1 MKITPVILCGGSG
14 TRLWPLSRHSFPKQF
29 ISLKTQLS
37 MFQNTLNRANKL
49 ACSDISIDK
58 IIIVT
63 NEKHRFLVLKQS
75 EALNIIHNIE
85 IILEPVPKNTAPA
98 LTIAS
103 YASDEDS
110 VMIVMPAD
118 HDITRED
125 LFIDSVMKSAK
136 ACEHNTIH
144 TFGIKPTDANVGYG
158 YIYSKNDG
166 DLSLVREFIEK
177 PEPHK
182 AELMVKDDNYSW
194 NSGIFIMH
202 PSTWIEAISK
212 SNKKIHDLS
221 QQAWSSKQSDEWFVR
236 PERESFELLQS
247 DSIDYAV
254 MEKFDTL
261 GIRVLVS
268 ILNAGWDDMGSFLS
282 FKNQYAQ
289 DDSGNTFVGNVSEF
303 EAKDNIAISTS
314 RNISLVN
321 VDNLV
326 VVETKDSILVSN
338 IKNAKNVRSIVQVH
352 TEAKNDIVDQHTK
365 VFTPWGWYEELDQ
378 GETFKV
384 KKILIE
390 PGKSISLQRHKHRS
404 EHWVVI
410 KGKASVTKGS
420 DTFTL
425 CSNESIYIEKEEIH
439 RLENKSADNLEI
451 IEVQSGTT
459 LLESDIERLEDKYGR

>member
-37 MFQNTLNRANKL
+37 MFQNTLLRVKKL
-49 ACSDISIDK
+49 VRKDVNIDK

-75 EALNIIHNIE
+75 EALNIMQKIE

-98 LTIAS
+98 LTIAANS
-103 YASDEDS
+103 ADKDS
-110 VMIVMPAD
+110 AMIVMPAD
-118 HDITRED
+118 HHITEED
-125 LFIDSVMKSAK
+125 LLLNALVKSVK
-136 ACEHNTIH
+136 ACEHDSIY
-144 TFGIKPTDANVGYG
+144 TFGIKPTYANTNYG
-158 YIYSKNDG
+158 YIYSKNDT
-166 DLSLVREFIEK
+166 DFRLVSEFIEK
-177 PEPHK
+177 PKPDQ
-182 AELMVKDDNYSW
+182 AELMIEDENYSW
-194 NSGIFIMH
+194 NSGIFITY

-212 SNKKIHDLS
+212 SNKNSHDLS
-221 QQAWSSKQSDEWFVR
+221 QEAWRCRKSDEWFVR
-236 PERESFELLQS
+236 PEKKSFESLQS

-254 MEKFDTL
+254 MENFNRL
-261 GIRVLVS
+261 GIRVFLSMLDV
-268 ILNAGWDDMGSFLS
+268 GWDDMGSFLS

-289 DDSGNTFVGNVSEF
+289 DNYGNTCVGDVVKC
-303 EAKDNIAISTS
+303 EARNNIAISTN

-321 VDNLV
+321 VDNLII
-326 VVETKDSILVSN
+326 VETKDSILVTNINDAQN
-338 IKNAKNVRSIVQVH
+338 IKSIVQAHNEV
-352 TEAKNDIVDQHTK
+352 KSDIVDLHTK

-378 GETFKV
+378 GDTFKV

-410 KGKASVTKGS
+410 KGQASVTKGS
-420 DTFTL
+420 DSLTL
-425 CSNESIYIEKEEIH
+425 SANESIYIEKEEIH
-439 RLENKSADNLEI
+439 RLENKSDDNLEI